1 MDKEEKGNEEN
12 AGKKIKKGKSEFEIA
27 RRKRK
32 AKIVAGRTAKFIG
45 AVLILGIVCVSVYLF
60 VSNDIAGIISDR
72 IAVGSAA
79 GASMPVDM
87 NGESVTQ
94 TFYCGEA
101 IGVLSDITVNLYAE
115 NGKQLLSYRH
125 DMVDPVVETAGRR
138 FLIYDHS
145 GTKLIVRTRDSVL
158 FEKEFNYSIISANL
172 SADGWLSVVTNA
184 QRYTSQLH
192 VWDSTY
198 ENEIFTWSSADE
210 YIICAA
216 ADAETKVIAAA
227 TLSADSY
234 GDILTNI
241 HTFFAESGNR
251 IVSHTLKGQAVIDIA
266 FNDKGEIK
274 TICDSMAVLLTKTGD
289 TVGSVLYSEP
299 PVSVINVPGSPN
311 SALIFDNFTKTR
323 TVAVKFLDENFK
335 EGKEVSLKGKYVCS
349 NGNENNVAVY
359 CSGIANIFNYSGK
372 RTAELDSEQDAL
384 KIQLTKEN
392 LYAVTRSDLCQI
404 K

>member
-1 MDKEEKGNEEN
+1 MEKEKKDNEE
-12 AGKKIKKGKSEFEIA
+12 KKIKKGKSEFEIA

-45 AVLILGIVCVSVYLF
+45 TVLILGIVCVSVYLF

-87 NGESVTQ
+87 NGESVIQ
-94 TFYCGEA
+94 TFYCGET
-101 IGVLSDITVNLYAE
+101 IGVVSDITVNLYAE

-125 DMVDPVVETAGRR
+125 NMVDPVVEASGRR

-145 GTKLIVRTRDSVL
+145 GTKLVVRTRDSVL
-158 FEKEFNYSIISANL
+158 FEKEFDYSIISADL

-198 ENEIFTWSSADE
+198 ENEIFTWSSAEE
-210 YIICAA
+210 YIVCAA

-227 TLSADSY
+227 TLSADPY

-241 HTFFAESGNR
+241 NTFFAESGNR
-251 IVSHTLKGQAVIDIA
+251 IVSHTLKGQAIIDIA

-274 TICDSMAVLLTKTGD
+274 AICDSMAALLTKTGE
-289 TVGSVLYSEP
+289 TVGSILYSEP
-299 PVSVINVPGSPN
+299 PVSVINVPGVPY
-311 SALIFDNFTKTR
+311 SAIVFDNFTKTR
-323 TVAVKFLDENFK
+323 TASVKFLDEDFK
-335 EGKEVSLKGKYVCS
+335 EEKEVSLKGKYVCS
-349 NGNENNVAVY
+349 SGNENNVAVY
-359 CSGIANIFNYSGK
+359 CSGTANVFNYSGK
-372 RTAELDSEQDAL
+372 RTAEFDSEQDAL
-384 KIQLTKEN
+384 KIQLTKES
-392 LYAVTRSDLCQI
+392 LYAITRNDLCEI